1 MVIVDNK
8 NRYLNKKDSIKT
20 VFFLLYKKSAKTL
33 LKKHKKIYN
42 ITNVYFRENLWIKN
56 GNITNQMKKK

>member
-1 MVIVDNK
+1 MVIVDSK

-20 VFFLLYKKSAKTL
+20 VFFLLYKKCAKPL

-42 ITNVYFRENLWIKN
+42 ITNVYFRENL
-56 GNITNQMKKK
+56 